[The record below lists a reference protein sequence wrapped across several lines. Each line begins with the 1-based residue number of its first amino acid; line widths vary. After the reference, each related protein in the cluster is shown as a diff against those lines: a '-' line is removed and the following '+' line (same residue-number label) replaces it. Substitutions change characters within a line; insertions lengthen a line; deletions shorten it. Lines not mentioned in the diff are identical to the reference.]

1 MLRRPHYIVLFS
13 VVLLVVILLKLPG
26 ETSAKLKLAIGGLF
40 LPLFGV
46 AGSTQQLV
54 EKAGN
59 SIVPRQE
66 LIKQSERL
74 RLENQQLRL
83 QLMQSEEAF
92 RENERLRRLVGW
104 QAQSLWKFKTGRVIA
119 GDPANW
125 WRTVQ

>member
-1 MLRRPHYIVLFS
+1 MLRRPHYIILSV

-59 SIVPRQE
+59 SIVPRHDLLKHIEQ
-66 LIKQSERL
+66 L
-74 RLENQQLRL
+74 RHENQQLQL
-83 QLMQSEEAF
+83 QLMQSEEAY
-92 RENERLRRLVGW
+92 RENERLRHLVGW
-104 QAQSLWKFKTGRVIA
+104 QKQSAWK
-119 GDPANW
+119 
-125 WRTVQ
+125 